1 MTNGGNR
8 KRTLGEAFG
17 ANAWLNEEAGQSRFR
32 DERLGIRF
40 RLVPSA
46 CGRMSG
52 RASDGISGLVQH
64 ESSLLVSVLSQGER
78 SGHTEW
84 VL

>member
-1 MTNGGNR
+1 MTSGGSR

-52 RASDGISGLVQH
+52 RAFRWHFRTGATRKQPTGFCPIP
-64 ESSLLVSVLSQGER
+64 R
-78 SGHTEW
+78 
-84 VL
+84 